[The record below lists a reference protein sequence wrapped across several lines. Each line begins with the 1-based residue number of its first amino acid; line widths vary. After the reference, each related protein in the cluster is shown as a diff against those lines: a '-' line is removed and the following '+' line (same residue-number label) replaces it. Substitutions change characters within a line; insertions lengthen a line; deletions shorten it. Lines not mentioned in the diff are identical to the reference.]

1 MDLFSASDRDDDDG
15 DDDGS
20 HVEGLQFL
28 AERDMKSLHRV
39 SDLWQ
44 ESRESTGHVSR
55 CEDSVLMETSQ
66 SRLSKHGQ
74 MTLLD
79 AAYTAFLNL

>member
-1 MDLFSASDRDDDDG
+1 MVVSLETFQSHNVRHVTDRDDDDG

-39 SDLWQ
+39 SDL
-44 ESRESTGHVSR
+44 
-55 CEDSVLMETSQ
+55 
-66 SRLSKHGQ
+66 
-74 MTLLD
+74 
-79 AAYTAFLNL
+79 

>member
-1 MDLFSASDRDDDDG
+1 MFLAKKRSQREWVVILETLQSHNVDHVADRDDDDG

-39 SDLWQ
+39 SDL
-44 ESRESTGHVSR
+44 
-55 CEDSVLMETSQ
+55 
-66 SRLSKHGQ
+66 
-74 MTLLD
+74 
-79 AAYTAFLNL
+79 